1 MLKILILNFGTLVAL
16 TFAVIIFKE
25 KNMSNLNSQILNTNL
40 EKQGTSVLNSQYFME
55 LLKYL
60 EVSKSEEK
68 EELNYAKLSGA
79 ISEILDNAHN
89 ENAILNAKNI
99 EELLVIF
106 KNFNLSH
113 ENLKVDCAMQLQN
126 LFPNLAKN
134 NFIIG

>member
-1 MLKILILNFGTLVAL
+1 
-16 TFAVIIFKE
+16 
-25 KNMSNLNSQILNTNL
+25 MSNLNSQILNTNL